1 MRNANCKDLF
11 FNKIYFEKFY
21 STKFWFKKVL
31 VFVVIWS
38 DCSKSMIHH
47 NIYDGSTMKV
57 QPGESIFST
66 PPDILPEPS
75 HNGLKF
81 FLKERYV
88 TFVPPHFHK
97 LFIKHLQHDF
107 IKNISSKLFI
117 LSELWQL
124 PRKNLARC
132 SPVASV
138 TLDPKS
144 FINLR
149 LSGAH
154 EPMVSW
160 ACCLT

>member
-66 PPDILPEPS
+66 PLIYCLSPHPMGWNS
-75 HNGLKF
+75 FWRGLMS
-81 FLKERYV
+81 
-88 TFVPPHFHK
+88 P
-97 LFIKHLQHDF
+97 
-107 IKNISSKLFI
+107 
-117 LSELWQL
+117 LSPAFSQ
-124 PRKNLARC
+124 
-132 SPVASV
+132 V
-138 TLDPKS
+138 
-144 FINLR
+144 FINLK

-154 EPMVSW
+154 LVLPIW
-160 ACCLT
+160 CCKIVLGDKLRRMLPQKSFHPIVVPFLCPIQILH

>member
-66 PPDILPEPS
+66 PLIYCLSPHPMGWNS
-75 HNGLKF
+75 FWRGLMS
-81 FLKERYV
+81 
-88 TFVPPHFHK
+88 P
-97 LFIKHLQHDF
+97 
-107 IKNISSKLFI
+107 
-117 LSELWQL
+117 LSPAFSQ
-124 PRKNLARC
+124 
-132 SPVASV
+132 V
-138 TLDPKS
+138 
-144 FINLR
+144 FINLK

-154 EPMVSW
+154 EPMVLQNSFGRQTKKNAPSEIISSHCGSLFVPYTDSPLMSVRLW
-160 ACCLT
+160 NFKDGGS